1 MKQGEVWTGRR
12 EGGRRGGGASRM
24 QGRARLEVGARA
36 RTINISS
43 MLVTLDVTKFSGLL
57 NLFAFCRVAGRGIR
71 SGATCRPRGERAVG
85 GVRCWRH
92 AGKGPGG
99 GWARAGTLNMPSMF
113 VTPEVSQ
120 LEMSS
125 LILSSPEKTQLMS
138 VMPETFQ
145 VTIRPYLTLAAVLSS
160 SYSPTAVFSSAL
172 LVKTKGS
179 SERRRPLVGGTGVLA
194 RSTGSHC
201 GGHATGWLASASLL
215 GTQGFVVCGMKA
227 KVAATQMRTSAQEL
241 DVCFFAYKLRSGGLD
256 AWQVHGMGAWW
267 EEGCGWEVDGRW
279 MVAPLPLHLRDAL
292 RAAERHVVHLLVTGL
307 HIRSGL
313 GQNLPRLAQVRLCV
327 RTGMAGP
334 SL

>member
-1 MKQGEVWTGRR
+1 MRR
-12 EGGRRGGGASRM
+12 RGAARRGGGASRM
-24 QGRARLEVGARA
+24 QGGARLEVIKA
-36 RTINISS
+36 RTLNISS

-57 NLFAFCRVAGRGIR
+57 NFFAFCRVAGRGIR
-71 SGATCRPRGERAVG
+71 SGATYRPRGERAMG

-172 LVKTKGS
+172 LVKTKGAS
-179 SERRRPLVGGTGVLA
+179 GRRRPLVGGTGVLA

-241 DVCFFAYKLRSGGLD
+241 DVCFFAYKLRSGGGGQG
-256 AWQVHGMGAWW
+256 AWHVRGGCVGCARGVHGGPAQ
-267 EEGCGWEVDGRW
+267 G
-279 MVAPLPLHLRDAL
+279 
-292 RAAERHVVHLLVTGL
+292 VHDE
-307 HIRSGL
+307 
-313 GQNLPRLAQVRLCV
+313 C
-327 RTGMAGP
+327 
-334 SL
+334 